1 MYVLKDNIDMAG
13 IYDVITRGT
22 AEIYHQ
28 EDQNIFLKDLRSGA
42 YMLSVNDPEKG
53 IRWLQERENARYD
66 LMELWQKECAEY
78 CRERYHLDTIME
90 CRQAVWVKDSIKPLA
105 SSAVHPFCISPYSP
119 NLVFT
124 RSSFDSTPTVENESG
139 RSSKIAVPFT
149 LR

>member
-66 LMELWQKECAEY
+66 LRNYGRRNVRNTAG
-78 CRERYHLDTIME
+78 
-90 CRQAVWVKDSIKPLA
+90 KDI
-105 SSAVHPFCISPYSP
+105 IW
-119 NLVFT
+119 
-124 RSSFDSTPTVENESG
+124 TP
-139 RSSKIAVPFT
+139 
-149 LR
+149 